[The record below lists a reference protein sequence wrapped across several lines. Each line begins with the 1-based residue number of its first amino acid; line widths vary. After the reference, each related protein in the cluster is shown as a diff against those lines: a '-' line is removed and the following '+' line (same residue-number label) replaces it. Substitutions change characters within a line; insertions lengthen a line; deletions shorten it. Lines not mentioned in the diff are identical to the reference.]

1 MVTKELEDRV
11 RRRPT
16 MISDKRYIEW
26 DQLINEE
33 QQINEIKVSINRM
46 PPPSPNM
53 CTKSRQG
60 YEYTLTGEQIKFRGH
75 STK

>member
-1 MVTKELEDRV
+1 
-11 RRRPT
+11 
-16 MISDKRYIEW
+16 
-26 DQLINEE
+26 LINEE